1 MNYVISDIHGQFD
14 KYQQMLRKISL
25 SDNDTLYVLGD
36 VLDRGPDGLKILK
49 DMMYRP
55 NVYPVLGEHEYLAK
69 KLLPVLQNAQTAE
82 ECASLTETEE
92 DKKLFARW
100 IKIGGYPTLEA
111 FLKLNEEEKESVLDY
126 LSEFAPYDEV
136 EAGGRDFVLV
146 HAGIRGFEEGKDL
159 DEYDEEDFVS
169 EKADYSS
176 VYFKD
181 KFLITGHT
189 PTGEIGGKD
198 GKVFSAKRH
207 LAIDSSENRDGRL
220 SAVCLDTMKTF
231 YV

>member
-1 MNYVISDIHGQFD
+1 MIYVMSDIHGNFE
-14 KYQQMLRKISL
+14 KYSDMLEKLSL
-25 SDNDTLYVLGD
+25 KDTDALFILGD
-36 VLDRGPDGLKILK
+36 AIDGGKDGIKILK

-220 SAVCLDTMKTF
+220 SAVCLDTMKIY